1 MGYRYGE
8 YSTTVS
14 AVELWNKIKSKQKQ
28 LKICY
33 LKIYTLIKLKQLSV
47 IYIYIYMHLLVPK
60 NIQTIYFSY
69 EVHLLDYRLPQ
80 YLLSSDSKAMELHIE
95 RYIESYRI
103 I

>member
-47 IYIYIYMHLLVPK
+47 IYIYMHLLVPK

>member
-1 MGYRYGE
+1 ME
-8 YSTTVS
+8 QNQIKTKTTKNM
-14 AVELWNKIKSKQKQ
+14 LLKDLYPNKIKTVVS
-28 LKICY
+28 
-33 LKIYTLIKLKQLSV
+33 
-47 IYIYIYMHLLVPK
+47 YIYIYMHLLVPK